1 MSADPLPDARAK
13 TLRRKLCL
21 MMFLQIFIWGAWF
34 ELGFAY
40 IPSLKFA
47 GWQNALIFGAFN
59 IGALV
64 ALLFSTQFA
73 DRKFAAEK
81 FLGLSHVIGGAAIL
95 GLFFLQVPVGTGPG
109 QVAEVK
115 IVAKDDKLTQ
125 GVGEFPDKTRVIVD
139 NVTATDDKDRA
150 DWSEDEKVQLR
161 DYVNAKPED
170 RAKLAPDIGK
180 ATKFW
185 AAFEHD
191 KKAFDA
197 ATPDERAAKKLKDP
211 RFNVT
216 FVVAERKKD
225 AAGQDWALGDAKT
238 PLAPFWLFFGLM
250 FLHCIF
256 YVPTVS
262 ITNSIAFAN
271 LKDPAREFG
280 PVRVWGTIGWIVA
293 SWPFIFILV
302 NWAKVPAMGDV
313 GFFEWIG
320 KALGTSKDG
329 LEAST
334 AQRYIFLV
342 AGVSAFVLAA
352 ISPTLPHTPPKP
364 AAPGEGSF
372 AALKAAKLLRHP
384 FVAVLFLVT
393 FIDAAVHQSFFY
405 WTAGFLQTPRADGGV
420 GIPANWVLPV
430 MKIGQIAEILTMLAL
445 GYVLKSFGW
454 RTTMIV
460 GVLGHGAR
468 FAVFAFYP
476 LPWAAIT
483 VNVLHGICYAFFFAT
498 VYIFVDEFFPK
509 DVRSSAQGLFNVLIL
524 GFGPFV
530 ANLICGQLGVM
541 YKTGDKLQY
550 SAIFQYS
557 MGAAFAGAL
566 LLAVFFHP
574 PKESIKNEEQQPP
587 Q

>member
-1 MSADPLPDARAK
+1 MSAAIPPPDAQAASLK
-13 TLRRKLCL
+13 RKLCL

-40 IPSLKFA
+40 IPTLKFA

-64 ALLFSTQFA
+64 ALFFSTQFA

-81 FLGLSHVIGGAAIL
+81 FLGISHVIGGAAIL
-95 GLFFLQVPVGTGPG
+95 GLFFLQVPVGTNPG
-109 QVAEVK
+109 EVTSVK
-115 IVAKDDKLTQ
+115 IVERGPTLAD
-125 GVGEFPDKTRVIVD
+125 GYGELPDKTRVLVK
-139 NVTATDDKDRA
+139 NVVAPTDKDKP
-150 DWSEDEKVQLR
+150 DWSDAEKAELAR
-161 DYVNAKPED
+161 YVAAKPEE
-170 RAKLAPDIGK
+170 RAKLAENIGP

-185 AAFEHD
+185 AVFDSD

-197 ATPDERAAKKLKDP
+197 APEAERAEKKLKDP
-211 RFNVT
+211 RLNVT
-216 FVVAERKKD
+216 ALVIDKKPD
-225 AAGQDWALGDAKT
+225 LVTADAKA

-302 NWAKVPAMGDV
+302 NWAKVPSMGEV
-313 GFFEWIG
+313 GFVDWLG
-320 KALGTSKDG
+320 KALGTSKEG

-342 AGVSAFVLAA
+342 AGLASFVLAA
-352 ISPTLPHTPPKP
+352 ISPMLPHTPPKP

-372 AALKAAKLLRHP
+372 ATLKAAKLLRYP
-384 FVAVLFLVT
+384 FVAVLFVVT

-405 WTAGFLQTPRADGGV
+405 WTAGFLQSPDV
-420 GIPANWVLPV
+420 GIPANWVPPV
-430 MKIGQIAEILTMLAL
+430 MKIGQIAEILTMLVL
-445 GYVLKSFGW
+445 GYVLKSLGW
-454 RTTMIV
+454 RTTMIF
-460 GVLGHGAR
+460 GVLGHAAR

-476 LPWAAIT
+476 DQWAVVT
-483 VNVLHGICYAFFFAT
+483 VNILHGICYAFFFAT

-524 GFGPFV
+524 GIGPFV
-530 ANLICGQLGVM
+530 ANLICGQLGQI
-541 YKTGDKLQY
+541 YKVGDKLQY
-550 SAIFQYS
+550 SPIFQYS
-557 MGAAFAGAL
+557 MGAALAGAIIL
-566 LLAVFFHP
+566 MLFFHP
-574 PKESIKNEEQQPP
+574 PKSVTTEPVIDKPEEQAPP
-587 Q
+587 VA